1 MTAII
6 EAAKK
11 LALPTTSQVSRVNK
25 NANEAFK
32 LINKECTKH
41 KEVISIQFGG
51 SYAKGTWTPEKTDV
65 DIFIKLKK
73 SVSEK
78 KFVELGKKIGFNALK
93 KYKPY
98 VRYSEHPFVEALVGE
113 TLVNVVPCYDVKNG
127 EWKSAADRST
137 FHTEFMNEKLTGQM
151 KNDTSLLK
159 CMMKTNGV
167 YGAEIASQG
176 FSGYVTEVLV
186 YYFGSFSNVI
196 KEISKIEKNTR
207 IGQSPRKFDSPII
220 IIDPIDTNRNLG
232 AAISMENLGKFILL
246 SRAYLKKPSLSFFKN
261 KKIIPSAQKNLE
273 KNTIVISF
281 SYKNRSED
289 IIFGQLKRAANSL
302 ESQLVQE
309 GFRVLRNDAI
319 IYDENKAAIFV
330 LLEDILLNKNQIK
343 TGPEL
348 FEDRFSKKF
357 IEVNVKKSKLM
368 WIDRHG
374 KLQSLQK
381 RNHSDAKLFLNKM
394 LGKNLSKFGIPK
406 GLQNDFKRH
415 FLVTTG
421 DKISNKSIKAAITKL
436 TSTNATIFPSNQKI

>member
-1 MTAII
+1 
-6 EAAKK
+6 
-11 LALPTTSQVSRVNK
+11 
-25 NANEAFK
+25 
-32 LINKECTKH
+32 
-41 KEVISIQFGG
+41 
-51 SYAKGTWTPEKTDV
+51 
-65 DIFIKLKK
+65 
-73 SVSEK
+73 
-78 KFVELGKKIGFNALK
+78 
-93 KYKPY
+93 
-98 VRYSEHPFVEALVGE
+98 
-113 TLVNVVPCYDVKNG
+113 
-127 EWKSAADRST
+127 
-137 FHTEFMNEKLTGQM
+137 MNEKLTGQM

-196 KEISKIEKNTR
+196 KEISKIEKNAR

-381 RNHSDAKLFLNKM
+381 RNHSNAKLFLNQM

-415 FLVTTG
+415 FLVTAG

-436 TSTNATIFPSNQKI
+436 TSTNAAIFPSSQKS

>member
-11 LALPTTSQVSRVNK
+11 LALPTTSQVSKVNK

-51 SYAKGTWTPEKTDV
+51 SYAKGTWTPEKIDV

-78 KFVELGKKIGFNALK
+78 KFAELGKKIGFNALK

-196 KEISKIEKNTR
+196 KEISKIEKNAR
-207 IGQSPRKFDSPII
+207 IGQSPRKFDSPVI

-302 ESQLVQE
+302 
-309 GFRVLRNDAI
+309 DC
-319 IYDENKAAIFV
+319 
-330 LLEDILLNKNQIK
+330 LLY
-343 TGPEL
+343 T
-348 FEDRFSKKF
+348 
-357 IEVNVKKSKLM
+357 
-368 WIDRHG
+368 
-374 KLQSLQK
+374 
-381 RNHSDAKLFLNKM
+381 SDAA
-394 LGKNLSKFGIPK
+394 
-406 GLQNDFKRH
+406 DE
-415 FLVTTG
+415 
-421 DKISNKSIKAAITKL
+421 
-436 TSTNATIFPSNQKI
+436 

>member
-1 MTAII
+1 MNAII

-11 LALPTTSQVSRVNK
+11 LALPTTSQVSKVNK

-51 SYAKGTWTPEKTDV
+51 SYAKGTWTPEKIDV

-73 SVSEK
+73 SISEK

-98 VRYSEHPFVEALVGE
+98 VRYSDHPFVEALVGE

-196 KEISKIEKNTR
+196 KEISKIEKNAR
-207 IGQSPRKFDSPII
+207 IGQSPRRFDSPII

-261 KKIIPSAQKNLE
+261 KKIISSSEKNLE
-273 KNTIVISF
+273 KNTIVVSF
-281 SYKNRSED
+281 SYKKRSED

-309 GFRVLRNDAI
+309 GFRVLRNDGI

-330 LLEDILLNKNQIK
+330 LLEDVLLNKNQIK

-368 WIDRHG
+368 WVDRHG

-436 TSTNATIFPSNQKI
+436 TSTNAAIFPSS

>member
-51 SYAKGTWTPEKTDV
+51 SYAKGTWTPEKIDV

-78 KFVELGKKIGFNALK
+78 KFAELGKKIGFNALK

-196 KEISKIEKNTR
+196 KEISKIEKNAR
-207 IGQSPRKFDSPII
+207 IGQSSRKFDSPII

-368 WIDRHG
+368 WVDKNG

-381 RNHSDAKLFLNKM
+381 RNHNDAKLFLNKM

-436 TSTNATIFPSNQKI
+436 TSTNATIFPSSQKI